1 MGLNW
6 LVTGNSIVL
15 LLVDIRMN
23 YTAQQKFSAK
33 YFRAFGLIIKKYFL
47 TTTLLHLKEAYVN
60 N

>member
-6 LVTGNSIVL
+6 LVTGNSIIL

-23 YTAQQKFSAK
+23 YMAQQKFSAK
-33 YFRAFGLIIKKYFL
+33 YFRAFGLIKKYFL